1 MPEIIPDLDSLKVHF
16 LIALVTVAAAFHIN
30 HQRSRVRGYE

>member
-1 MPEIIPDLDSLKVHF
+1 MPEIIPNLHPLMVHF
-16 LIALVTVAAAFHIN
+16 LIALVAVSAAFHIN